1 MTITLN
7 SNFDAG
13 NICAKDISN
22 PSNLRFT
29 IPKDSNSE
37 FAQWFYFQLSG
48 VAGQNLVLHLEELDT
63 TAYPEGW
70 LDYDICASYDN
81 QNWFRIPC
89 TYDKQT
95 HTLNWSVQPQANMI
109 FFAYFEPYPY
119 QRHLDLIARVN
130 NSPLAKVEQLGT
142 TAKNNSIDLIRIGNH
157 EAPQK
162 IWIIARQHPGETMAE
177 WFMEG
182 LITRL
187 LDKFDAISSVLREQF
202 EFYLVPNMNPDGA
215 ILGNLRTNSTGTN
228 LNREWLTPTNEL
240 SPEVL
245 VVREQM
251 LTTGV
256 DMFFDIHG
264 DESLPYIFT
273 SGCADNKSFS
283 AKQQRYENLFET
295 IFKQVN
301 PDYQT
306 EIGYP
311 KNHFSLE
318 SPTIAT
324 KWVGNQF
331 DCLAYTLE
339 MPFKDNANLPNKQ
352 TGWNG
357 YRSSLL
363 GASLLT
369 AIHQFNQQR

>member
-1 MTITLN
+1 MSIKVNT
-7 SNFDAG
+7 NFDAG
-13 NICAKDISN
+13 NINCEAIND
-22 PSNLRFT
+22 PTNLRFT
-29 IPKDSNSE
+29 IPNDTNSE
-37 FAQWFYFQLSG
+37 FAQWFYFQLTG
-48 VAGQNLVLHLEELDT
+48 IQGQELTLHLEQLDK
-63 TAYPEGW
+63 TAYPQGW
-70 LDYDICASYDN
+70 LDYNICASYDN
-81 QNWFRIPC
+81 ETWFRIPC
-89 TYDKQT
+89 QYNQHN
-95 HTLNWSVQPQANMI
+95 HTLSWSLTATSNAI
-109 FFAYFEPYPY
+109 FFAYFEPYSY
-119 QRHLDLIARVN
+119 QRHLNFIAKL
-130 NSPLAKVEQLGT
+130 NSSPFAIVEQIGL
-142 TAKNNSIDLIRIGNH
+142 TARNNPVDLIRIGNH
-157 EAPQK
+157 NAQRK

-187 LDKFDAISSVLREQF
+187 VDPFDAISTVLREQF
-202 EFYLVPNMNPDGA
+202 EFYLVPNMNPDGS

-228 LNREWLTPTNEL
+228 LNREWLNPSKEL

-245 VVREQM
+245 AVRQLM

-256 DMFFDIHG
+256 EMFFDIHG
-264 DESLPYIFT
+264 DESLPYVFT

-295 IFKQVN
+295 IFKLVN
-301 PDYQT
+301 SDYQT

-339 MPFKDNANLPNKQ
+339 MPFKDNANLPNQ
-352 TGWNG
+352 ATGWNG
-357 YRSSLL
+357 HRSKLL

-369 AIHQFNQQR
+369 AIHQFKYHI